1 MARVRLVPDRSE
13 LGEGSTYLWLCE
25 TNLGTLNCLFHA
37 YLDYKTLFTLA
48 QARLGSLSVKEYIDR
63 KKL

>member
-13 LGEGSTYLWLCE
+13 LAEGGTYLRLCE
-25 TNLGTLNCLFHA
+25 TNLGTLHLLFHT

-63 KKL
+63 KNL